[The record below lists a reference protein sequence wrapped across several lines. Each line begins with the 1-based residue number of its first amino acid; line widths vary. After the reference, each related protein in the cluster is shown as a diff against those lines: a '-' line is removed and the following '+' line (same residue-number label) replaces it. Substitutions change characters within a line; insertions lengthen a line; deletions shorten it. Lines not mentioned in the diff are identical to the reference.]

1 MVIIKDLFSKSTIQQ
16 NIQKLSLLGKEKD
29 EYLKKYN
36 KILKDIVNL
45 SEIYTL
51 ISTKSTNEE
60 VKNNKAPI
68 FCGLNSNNIPT
79 VWLFSEEKIA
89 MEYADYYNFKRDGI
103 YLLKKVESENLFLFL
118 YNAMFSGVQDIII
131 DEGHDFL
138 VCNIYDLV
146 NKFFE
151 KKGQTPILE
160 KREYEIMNI
169 LNKIKFSDF
178 KTWVVPSKGTIGEE
192 IIFNEFIPIIQS
204 NNISIFLKEDSCKKY
219 SKENGYKNELAI
231 DLDIT
236 SLEKIVKL
244 SMNKNVKN
252 VKFIDSGQ
260 EILISIIKLFNI
272 LQKINA

>member
-1 MVIIKDLFSKSTIQQ
+1 MIKDLFSKSTVQKS
-16 NIQKLSLLGKEKD
+16 IQKLSLLDKEKD

-36 KILKDIVNL
+36 KILKDIANL

-51 ISTKSTNEE
+51 VSNKSTKEE
-60 VKNNKAPI
+60 IKNNRAPI
-68 FCGLNSNNIPT
+68 FCRLNSNNIPT

-118 YNAMFSGVQDIII
+118 YNAMFSGVHDIII
-131 DEGHDFL
+131 DEGRDFL
-138 VCNIYDLV
+138 VCSIYDLV

-169 LNKIKFSDF
+169 LNRMKFSNF
-178 KTWVVPSKGTIGEE
+178 KTWVIPSKGTIGEE

-219 SKENGYKNELAI
+219 SKENGYNNELAI
-231 DLDIT
+231 DLDIK
-236 SLEKIVKL
+236 SLEKIVTL

-252 VKFIDSGQ
+252 VKFIDNGQ
-260 EILISIIKLFNI
+260 EILISIIKLYNI
-272 LQKINA
+272 LQKMNA